1 MRGALR
7 VAFSRELPDRLNDD
21 SHLGM
26 GLRGHFGPILA
37 RAEAPVGLYRGCRLL
52 VLMYQRAG
60 KGALGLGR
68 VKVPHSR

>member
-1 MRGALR
+1 MREALR

-37 RAEAPVGLYRGCRLL
+37 RAEAPVGLHRGCRLL
-52 VLMYQRAG
+52 VLMY
-60 KGALGLGR
+60 
-68 VKVPHSR
+68 